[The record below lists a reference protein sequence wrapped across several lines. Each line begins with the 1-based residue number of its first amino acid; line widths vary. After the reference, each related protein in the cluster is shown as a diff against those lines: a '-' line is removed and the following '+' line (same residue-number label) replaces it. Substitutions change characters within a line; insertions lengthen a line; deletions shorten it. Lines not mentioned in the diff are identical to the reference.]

1 MWLLYLFFFFKQ
13 KTAYEMRISDWSSD
27 VCSSD
32 LPVREFTG
40 WLDTDAI
47 SAALAAQSIVLVDAR
62 AADRFAGR
70 NETMDPVA
78 GHVPGAVNHPLAR
91 NLDADGHFL
100 PADELRRRW
109 QMRLGGHAPAQLVS
123 MCGRS
128 EEHPSALQSLMSNS
142 YAVFCL

>member
-1 MWLLYLFFFFKQ
+1 MVDTPARVPAVQ
-13 KTAYEMRISDWSSD
+13 D
-27 VCSSD
+27 V
-32 LPVREFTG
+32 PVREFTG

-123 MCGRS
+123 MCGSGITRS
-128 EEHPSALQSLMSNS
+128 EERREGKECVST
-142 YAVFCL
+142 CRTRW